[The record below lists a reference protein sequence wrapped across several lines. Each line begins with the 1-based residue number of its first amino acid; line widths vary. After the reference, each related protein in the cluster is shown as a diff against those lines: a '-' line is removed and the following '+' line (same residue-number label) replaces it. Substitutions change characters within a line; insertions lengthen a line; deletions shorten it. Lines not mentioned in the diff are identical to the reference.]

1 MQFVIAVFGNN
12 NKTFIIA
19 SFGNNNH
26 VFLLLLLAIIIVHL
40 ILPFIAIIIMVW
52 NIILPFKAVEIHIHY
67 QLIHEIHWISFQ
79 GHSKVSQKSL
89 SERTI
94 FYPAIIAI
102 SAQLSEHLAEDA
114 DDAAVFLSVTS
125 QLTL

>member
-1 MQFVIAVFGNN
+1 
-12 NKTFIIA
+12 
-19 SFGNNNH
+19 
-26 VFLLLLLAIIIVHL
+26 
-40 ILPFIAIIIMVW
+40 MVW

-114 DDAAVFLSVTS
+114 DDAIHAAAVMRFIIGVLVQQKDTKATPNKFYGPGFMDMLSTK
-125 QLTL
+125 